1 LSTSATAALPSELET
16 RLSAY
21 LDGESPEDARHEIEA
36 LLVNDPN
43 ARSVHDSLKRGA
55 DAGRRMFD
63 EMLREP
69 VPLDM
74 VRTIKNTA
82 PPRKAVRLPDAP
94 HRRLQLRPT
103 LGQAAAGAALFFVI
117 GGALGYVTGTYPSVP
132 DMPQVPAT
140 ATDARDWLDDIVS
153 SYRLYTRHREHP
165 VEMAADRPAD
175 ILDWLT
181 TNTGIGFRIPDLSQ
195 SGLTFLGARLVSTQG
210 RPTGMLFYK
219 RTDGEGDIIA
229 ISFVKSRPDTSRPVE
244 DIRADTGLVT
254 WSTPLAT
261 YVIVGPSAAA
271 DLDDI
276 AGKAAGLI

>member
-1 LSTSATAALPSELET
+1 MSQSAPAGTPSELET

-21 LDGESPEDARHEIEA
+21 LDGEAKEDAHHDVEA
-36 LLVNDPN
+36 LLVNDPQTR
-43 ARSVHDSLKRGA
+43 ALHDALKRGT
-55 DAGRRMFD
+55 DVGRRMFD
-63 EMLREP
+63 DMLREP

-82 PPRKAVRLPDAP
+82 PPRKAVRLPHAP

-103 LGQAAAGAALFFVI
+103 LVQSASAAALLFVI
-117 GGALGYVTGTYPSVP
+117 GGALGYVVGTYPSVP
-132 DMPQVPAT
+132 DMPRTPAT
-140 ATDARDWLDDIVS
+140 AADARDWLDDIVS
-153 SYRLYTRHREHP
+153 SYRLYTRHRDHP
-165 VEMAADRPAD
+165 VEIPADRPGD
-175 ILDWLT
+175 IIDWLT
-181 TNTGIGFRIPDLSQ
+181 TDTGVGFRIPDLTE
-195 SGLTFLGARLVSTQG
+195 SGLTFLGARLVSSQG

-219 RTDGEGDIIA
+219 RTDGDGDIIA
-229 ISFVKSRPDTSRPVE
+229 ISFVKSRPEISRPVE

>member
-1 LSTSATAALPSELET
+1 MPSDFET

-21 LDGESPEDARHEIEA
+21 LDGEANDDARHDIEA
-36 LLVNDPN
+36 LLVNDAT
-43 ARSVHDSLKRGA
+43 ARAAHDALKRGA
-55 DAGRRMFD
+55 ETGRRMFD
-63 EMLREP
+63 DMLREP
-69 VPLDM
+69 VPLAM

-94 HRRLQLRPT
+94 RRRLHLRPT
-103 LGQAAAGAALFFVI
+103 LAQAASAAALLFVI
-117 GGALGYVTGTYPSVP
+117 GGALGYVVGTYPSVP
-132 DMPQVPAT
+132 DMPRVPST
-140 ATDARDWLDDIVS
+140 ETDARDWLDDIVS

-165 VEMAADRPAD
+165 VEMGADRPAD

-181 TNTGIGFRIPDLSQ
+181 TNTGVGFRIPDLSE

-210 RPTGMLFYK
+210 RPSGMLLYK
-219 RTDGEGDIIA
+219 RTDGDGDFIA
-229 ISFVKSRPDTSRPVE
+229 ITFVKSRPDTSRPVE